1 MQRKRTTRPHTLR
14 KNTEEGKLDK
24 VAGSE
29 REAIQLS
36 MVKSSTRDP
45 MTAGEVGALPKTH
58 VNDNKVAPQGVK
70 QEAKEGTSETVSKTS
85 AIILVL
91 AIGFHAF
98 FEGIAFGLQTSI
110 ESAG

>member
-1 MQRKRTTRPHTLR
+1 M
-14 KNTEEGKLDK
+14 
-24 VAGSE
+24 A
-29 REAIQLS
+29 
-36 MVKSSTRDP
+36 
-45 MTAGEVGALPKTH
+45 AGEIGALPKAH
-58 VNDNKVAPQGVK
+58 VNDNKVAPQEATPTK
-70 QEAKEGTSETVSKTS
+70 QEGTSETVSKTS